1 MNGFHPIWRTKHNLS
16 QLATGAPQGS
26 VLGTLLFLLYI
37 NDLHIN
43 VKYAKTYHFI
53 DDTSVIFSSTSLE
66 IFSKWINKDL
76 YNLSNWLKANKVS
89 LDVKKT
95 ELVIF
100 RSRKVT
106 IDSSFKFELDCK
118 RLVPTKSVKYLGVL
132 LDEHLNWHEQI
143 SQVKTKLNC
152 AIGILIKL
160 KYNANLSVLKII
172 YHSLFGFHLLYG
184 SQIWEQKNLKTD
196 YYFMGPK
203 YGSKRI

>member
-1 MNGFHPIWRTKHNLS
+1 M
-16 QLATGAPQGS
+16 
-26 VLGTLLFLLYI
+26 LGPLLFLLYI

-43 VKYAKTYHFI
+43 VKYAKTYHFK

-76 YNLSNWLKANKVS
+76 FNLSNWPKANKVS

-106 IDSSFKFELDCK
+106 IDSSFKFKLDCK

-132 LDEHLNWHEQI
+132 LDEHLHWNEQI
-143 SQVKTKLNC
+143 SQVKTKLNR

-160 KYNANLSVLKII
+160 KYNANLSVFKII

-196 YYFMGPK
+196 YFSNIQNCALK
-203 YGSKRI
+203 KIIFKNAEILLHVSIKI